1 MTPAETLRY
10 TCACPAKA
18 QLWWPDGKGFMVR
31 RVLEEIGGELI
42 ALLQFL
48 GEAII
53 LLSETVRYIVSGAI
67 SPRQTIQ
74 QMSDIG
80 FSSLP
85 IVTITVGFSGMVLA
99 LYTAFEFLKLG
110 AGSYVG
116 GLVGLS
122 VAREIGPVVTA
133 VVVAARAG
141 SAMAAELGTMKVT
154 EQIDALRALATSPI
168 EYLVVPRFIACV
180 TMLPL
185 LVVLAS
191 TTGTLAGGLVAVYAG
206 VPWAQYMLSIREM
219 VDLGDFACGIV
230 KAIPFA
236 VIIATIG
243 CQQGLNTRE
252 GAAGVG
258 RATTSSVVLCI
269 ITIYAADFLLSAVL
283 PR

>member
-1 MTPAETLRY
+1 MI
-10 TCACPAKA
+10 
-18 QLWWPDGKGFMVR
+18 R
-31 RVLEEIGGELI
+31 RVIEAVGHELLALVQFAGEIVY
-42 ALLQFL
+42 LLV
-48 GEAII
+48 
-53 LLSETVRYIVSGAI
+53 ETVRYVISGAI

-74 QMSDIG
+74 QMGDVG

-85 IVTITVGFSGMVLA
+85 IVLITVGFSGMVLA
-99 LYTAFEFLKLG
+99 LYTASEFLKFG

-122 VAREIGPVVTA
+122 LAREIGPVVTA
-133 VVVAARAG
+133 VVVAARVG

-154 EQIDALRALATSPI
+154 EQIDALRSLATSPV
-168 EYLVVPRFIACV
+168 EFLVVPRFLACL

-191 TTGTLAGGLVAVYAG
+191 TTGTLAGGLVAVYSGLA
-206 VPWAQYMLSIREM
+206 WAQYVHSIREL
-219 VDLGDFACGIV
+219 VDLQDFVCGVV

-236 VIIATIG
+236 IIISTIG
-243 CQQGLNTRE
+243 CQQGLSTQG

-258 RATTSSVVLCI
+258 RATTSAVVLCI
-269 ITIYAADFLLSAVL
+269 IAIYAADFFLSTIL